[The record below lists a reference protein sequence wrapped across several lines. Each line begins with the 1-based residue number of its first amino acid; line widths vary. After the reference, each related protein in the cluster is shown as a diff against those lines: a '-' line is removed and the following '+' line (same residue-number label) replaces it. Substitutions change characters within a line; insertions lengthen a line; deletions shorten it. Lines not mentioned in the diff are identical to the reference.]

1 MSDIK
6 LHKKGKIKR
15 RIIKNQPNKKKL
27 QQQSKPPGMKSQR
40 YKQGETQKSELE
52 SHVSN
57 VCIFKSLPLAKSF
70 NEKLNGNIKDHNVL
84 ESIIFV
90 RMYLVCLTNTESTII
105 SSVKLFRI
113 NIRLRILEN

>member
-1 MSDIK
+1 
-6 LHKKGKIKR
+6 
-15 RIIKNQPNKKKL
+15 
-27 QQQSKPPGMKSQR
+27 MKSQR
-40 YKQGETQKSELE
+40 CKQGETQKSELE

-90 RMYLVCLTNTESTII
+90 RMDLVCYQYGVYNHRHNILTTLQGFSPVSIHNT
-105 SSVKLFRI
+105 
-113 NIRLRILEN
+113 